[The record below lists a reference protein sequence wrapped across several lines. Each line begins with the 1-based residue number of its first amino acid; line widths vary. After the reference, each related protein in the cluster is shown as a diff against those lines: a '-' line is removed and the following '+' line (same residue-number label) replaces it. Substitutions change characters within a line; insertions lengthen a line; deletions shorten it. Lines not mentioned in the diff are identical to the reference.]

1 MFTIGAFAMIF
12 DEQGRVLLCHPRDN
26 DVWNLPGGGV
36 ESGEMPTEAVMREV
50 MEETGLEVD
59 IERLVGVYGKIGKDE
74 YVFSFVC
81 RITGGSLYTSD
92 SSIEYRYFDIDNLP
106 PNTAPKHAERIMDT
120 LDVQDQPVFRRQTA
134 QSTQGMLKETRKRNN
149 NYN

>member
-1 MFTIGAFAMIF
+1 MIF

-36 ESGEMPTEAVMREV
+36 ESGEMPTEAVFREV
-50 MEETGLEVD
+50 MEETGLEVE

-74 YVFSFVC
+74 YVFSFIC
-81 RITGGSLYTSD
+81 RVTGGSLYTSD
-92 SSIEYRYFDIDNLP
+92 DSIEYRYFEINHLP
-106 PNTAPKHAERIMDT
+106 SNTAPKHAERILDT

-134 QSTQGMLKETRKRNN
+134 QSTQEMLKETRKRNN